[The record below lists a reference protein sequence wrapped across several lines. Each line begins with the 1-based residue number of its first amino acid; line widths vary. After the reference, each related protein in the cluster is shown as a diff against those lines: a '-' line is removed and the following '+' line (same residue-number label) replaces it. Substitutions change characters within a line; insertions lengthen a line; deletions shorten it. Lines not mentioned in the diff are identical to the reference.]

1 MREKSAAAD
10 PLSLDA
16 TLLGLLIAADLGFLA
31 MFAALAAGLTD
42 DLGFRATYDR
52 SYAEVFQ
59 YLKLYW
65 IVLLM
70 GLLAW
75 RRGSL
80 LAAGFALLFAFL
92 LVDDYA
98 SLHEQWG
105 EQLATAW
112 DLPAMWMLQ
121 PYDFGELIVFF
132 SYAAITGPLLLL
144 GYRFADARDRLLL
157 WDLFRLLA
165 LLAVFAVG
173 VDVLHALSLP
183 ELISNLIGAFE
194 DGGEMIVVSLLVWRT
209 LQHATDRVAANP
221 QLELNLETTN
231 PDRPQQRIA

>member
-1 MREKSAAAD
+1 MREKLD
-10 PLSLDA
+10 LTGPISLEA

-80 LAAGFALLFAFL
+80 LALGFGVLFGFL

-98 SLHEQWG
+98 SLHERWG
-105 EQLATAW
+105 EQIAAAW
-112 DLPAMWMLQ
+112 GLPAMWMLQ

-132 SYAAITGPLLLL
+132 SYAAITGPLLLV
-144 GYRFADARDRLLL
+144 GYRLADARDRVLV

-173 VDVLHALSLP
+173 VDVLHALALP

-194 DGGEMIVVSLLVWRT
+194 DGGEMIVASLLVWRT
-209 LQHATDRVAANP
+209 LQHATDRVAVNP
-221 QLELNLETTN
+221 RLELDRRSVT
-231 PDRPQQRIA
+231 PDFPLQQSA